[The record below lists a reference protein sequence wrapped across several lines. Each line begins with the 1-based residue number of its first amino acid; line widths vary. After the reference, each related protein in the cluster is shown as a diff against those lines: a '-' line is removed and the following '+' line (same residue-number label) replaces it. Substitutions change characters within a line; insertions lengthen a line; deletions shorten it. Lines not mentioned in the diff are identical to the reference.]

1 VIEVQRAAVYNVR
14 ELVKVSARE
23 PDTFNE
29 ASSTLDPMA
38 AIKTPCLGICST
50 TSVGDVVCRGCKR
63 YAFEVINWNGY
74 DDEAKAAVLSR
85 IERLNTQI
93 LENKLR
99 IFSVP
104 NLQAGLERFQVPYDN
119 SLSPYCWLHN
129 LLKKAHSRIEKLEE
143 YGVYAL
149 GRYAGMPLPQLCEII
164 EKDLLLLS
172 EAHHARYLAPIKVG

>member
-1 VIEVQRAAVYNVR
+1 
-14 ELVKVSARE
+14 
-23 PDTFNE
+23 
-29 ASSTLDPMA
+29 MA

-63 YAFEVINWNGY
+63 YAFEVIGWNGY
-74 DDEAKAAVLSR
+74 DNQAKSAVLSR

-99 IFSVP
+99 IFSAA
-104 NLQAGLERFQVPYDN
+104 NLKAGLERFQIPFDE

-129 LLKKAHSRIEKLEE
+129 LLKKGHGRMENLEE

-149 GRYAGMPLPQLCEII
+149 DNYAGMPLRELCEII
-164 EKDLLLLS
+164 ENDLLLLS
-172 EAHHARYLAPIKVG
+172 EAHHARYFAPTKLGHKRSP